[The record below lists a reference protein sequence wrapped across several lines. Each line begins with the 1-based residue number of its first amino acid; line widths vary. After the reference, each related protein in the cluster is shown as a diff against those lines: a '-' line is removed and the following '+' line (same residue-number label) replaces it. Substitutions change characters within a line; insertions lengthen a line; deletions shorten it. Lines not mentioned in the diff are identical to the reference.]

1 MDIPLDIENFNHN
14 GWRAE
19 QSVQNGLFSLRVVS
33 DCAGR
38 HSSEINLPQCV
49 FRGARSIYK
58 RKEEIKKIHRFVG
71 VRNVKY
77 SGNVDEGG
85 RVCLF
90 SFYPVGGKGER
101 QQSRSSTA
109 RESLVWQGKNGL
121 YWLLQKKKKKKNTRV
136 LRDRC
141 DTLSNELRFSFDWK
155 IFRFFLIFSYIK
167 NLIFQS
173 RPSCV

>member
-1 MDIPLDIENFNHN
+1 MADAPSSLFKTVFFHCVLCPTARGDI
-14 GWRAE
+14 
-19 QSVQNGLFSLRVVS
+19 VQKLIFPS
-33 DCAGR
+33 
-38 HSSEINLPQCV
+38 V

-85 RVCLF
+85 WVCLF

-109 RESLVWQGKNGL
+109 RES
-121 YWLLQKKKKKKNTRV
+121 R
-136 LRDRC
+136 
-141 DTLSNELRFSFDWK
+141 
-155 IFRFFLIFSYIK
+155 
-167 NLIFQS
+167 
-173 RPSCV
+173 